1 MSNLVL
7 LNAFFP
13 EVQQKI
19 FEEQQRIFTST
30 DEEVTESHVNQM
42 TYLETVIKEGLRF
55 WPSVP
60 ITMRSV
66 SKDLQIG
73 DFLVP
78 QGTTVFIPIMHIHR
92 NKKDFG
98 EDADEFR
105 PDRFAPENL
114 HKINLEAFMP
124 FSRIPRNCIGH
135 RYAMI
140 MIKLMLSYIFRR
152 YKVTTSMKLEDM
164 KFEFIISCNSADGYN
179 VTMEPRSFEPVRNC

>member
-1 MSNLVL
+1 
-7 LNAFFP
+7 
-13 EVQQKI
+13 
-19 FEEQQRIFTST
+19 
-30 DEEVTESHVNQM
+30 M
-42 TYLETVIKEGLRF
+42 TYLETVIKEGLRY

-60 ITMRSV
+60 MTMRAL
-66 SKDLQIG
+66 SKDLQVG

-78 QGTTVFIPIMHIHR
+78 KGTSVFVPIMHIHR

-114 HKINLEAFMP
+114 HKINFDAYMP

-140 MIKLMLSYIFRR
+140 TIKLMLSYIFRN
-152 YKVTTSMKLEDM
+152 YKITTSMKLENM
-164 KFEFIISCNSADGYN
+164 RFEFSISCNSADGYL
-179 VTMEPRSFEPVRNC
+179 VTMQPRNFEPVRNF